1 MKQRD
6 PVREALRQVRDV
18 APSPELEARV
28 LRALVDAEKRETA
41 LAQHKRRRRSTWL
54 SHLRLS
60 LPALAS
66 MAIAAHLVLVDP
78 IPEDALFEEHQLDM
92 PDVGHGALS
101 LSLSLNE
108 HDSEYAS
115 VRLDV
120 PHGVRVSPS
129 NQAISASEPSC
140 HSEGCV
146 YEFLHPTTAD
156 EPHLEFHVERPGR
169 YRVEVE
175 HASDS
180 KRLREIIVV
189 HASR

>member
-6 PVREALRQVRDV
+6 PVREALQQVRDV
-18 APSPELEARV
+18 SPSPELEARV
-28 LRALVDAEKRETA
+28 MRALVEAEREETA
-41 LAQHKRRRRSTWL
+41 LARKKDQRRSTWL
-54 SHLRLS
+54 SHFRLT

-66 MAIAAHLVLVDP
+66 MAIAAHLALVDP
-78 IPEDALFEEHQLDM
+78 TQEDALFKEHMLEL
-92 PDVGHGALS
+92 PDVGHGALPLL
-101 LSLSLNE
+101 LSLDE
-108 HDSEYAS
+108 HDSEFAS

-129 NQAISASEPSC
+129 NQAFSASEPSC
-140 HSEGCV
+140 HSEGCI
-146 YEFLHPTTAD
+146 YEFLHPTGSE
-156 EPHLEFHVERPGR
+156 EPHLEVHVDEPGR